1 MNEQYIEDLYCVK
14 DAVEKAMS
22 EYAQKV
28 KKTGKLDETSLKW
41 GDTLMHLAKNL
52 DKEICFAEGMSE
64 EEAERFSG
72 SRGGTQGYG
81 RAIRTTPGMW
91 SEEGGETMRGSM
103 RGSMRGGSYNG
114 SYYGNGGGY
123 SSRRDSM
130 GRYASGDGSYND
142 GYSGHDDQEGTI
154 AKLRKMADMTTNH
167 DEREIMLNMIERLR
181 NEG

>member
-1 MNEQYIEDLYCVK
+1 MNEQYIEDLYCIK
-14 DAVEKAMS
+14 DALEKSVS

-81 RAIRTTPGMW
+81 RAIRTTPGMESGYGYMPA
-91 SEEGGETMRGSM
+91 SERSM
-103 RGSMRGGSYNG
+103 RGSYNG
-114 SYYGNGGGY
+114 SYEGRGY

-130 GRYASGDGSYND
+130 GRYASGGGSYND

>member
-81 RAIRTTPGMW
+81 RAIRTTPGMESGYGYMPA
-91 SEEGGETMRGSM
+91 SERSM
-103 RGSMRGGSYNG
+103 RGSYNG
-114 SYYGNGGGY
+114 SYEGRGY

-130 GRYASGDGSYND
+130 GRYASVGGSYSD

>member
-22 EYAQKV
+22 EYVQKV

-81 RAIRTTPGMW
+81 RAIRTTPGMESGYGYMPA
-91 SEEGGETMRGSM
+91 SERSM
-103 RGSMRGGSYNG
+103 RGSYNG
-114 SYYGNGGGY
+114 SYEGRGY

-130 GRYASGDGSYND
+130 GRYASGGGSYNE

>member
-81 RAIRTTPGMW
+81 RAIRTTPGMESGYGYMPA
-91 SEEGGETMRGSM
+91 SERSM
-103 RGSMRGGSYNG
+103 RGSYNG
-114 SYYGNGGGY
+114 SYEGRGY

-130 GRYASGDGSYND
+130 GRYASGGGSYND

>member
-1 MNEQYIEDLYCVK
+1 MNEQYIEDLYCIK
-14 DAVEKAMS
+14 DALEKSVS

-81 RAIRTTPGMW
+81 RAIRTTPGMESGYGYMPA
-91 SEEGGETMRGSM
+91 SERSM
-103 RGSMRGGSYNG
+103 RGSYNG
-114 SYYGNGGGY
+114 SYEGRGY

-130 GRYASGDGSYND
+130 GRCASGGGSYND

>member
-1 MNEQYIEDLYCVK
+1 MNEQYIEDLYCIK
-14 DAVEKAMS
+14 DALEKS
-22 EYAQKV
+22 VSDYAQKV
-28 KKTGKLDETSLKW
+28 KKAGKIADEASLKW
-41 GDTLMHLAKNL
+41 GDMLTHFAKNL

-81 RAIRTTPGMW
+81 RAIRTTPGMESGYGYMPA
-91 SEEGGETMRGSM
+91 SERSM
-103 RGSMRGGSYNG
+103 RGSYNG
-114 SYYGNGGGY
+114 SYEGRGY

-130 GRYASGDGSYND
+130 GRYASGGGSYND

-167 DEREIMLNMIERLR
+167 DEREIILNMIERLR

>member
-52 DKEICFAEGMSE
+52 DKEICFSEGMSE

-72 SRGGTQGYG
+72 SRGGTQSYG
-81 RAIRTTPGMW
+81 RAIRTTPGMESGYGYMPA
-91 SEEGGETMRGSM
+91 SERSM
-103 RGSMRGGSYNG
+103 RGSYNG
-114 SYYGNGGGY
+114 SYEGRGY

-130 GRYASGDGSYND
+130 GRYASGGGSYND

>member
-41 GDTLMHLAKNL
+41 GDSLMHLAKNL

-81 RAIRTTPGMW
+81 RAIRTTPGMESGYGYMPA
-91 SEEGGETMRGSM
+91 SERSM
-103 RGSMRGGSYNG
+103 RGSYNG
-114 SYYGNGGGY
+114 SYEGRGY

-130 GRYASGDGSYND
+130 GRYASGGGFYND

>member
-81 RAIRTTPGMW
+81 RAIRTTPGMESGYMYMPA
-91 SEEGGETMRGSM
+91 SERSM
-103 RGSMRGGSYNG
+103 RGSYNG
-114 SYYGNGGGY
+114 SYEGRGY

-130 GRYASGDGSYND
+130 GRYASGGGSYND

-154 AKLRKMADMTTNH
+154 AKLRKMADTTTNH
-167 DEREIMLNMIERLR
+167 DEREIMLNIIERLR

>member
-41 GDTLMHLAKNL
+41 GDSLMHLAKNL

-81 RAIRTTPGMW
+81 RAIRTTPGMESGYGYMPA
-91 SEEGGETMRGSM
+91 SERSM
-103 RGSMRGGSYNG
+103 RGSYNG
-114 SYYGNGGGY
+114 SYEGRGY

-130 GRYASGDGSYND
+130 GRYASGGGSYND